1 MSENQTI
8 KVQGGASALT
18 DGRVLSFR
26 PEPGFYH
33 KRAEK
38 SIEKGDYTAAL
49 KNLRRAVQM
58 EPDDLSL
65 RLDIADTYAR
75 MGLYER
81 SNLEIQLMFHLPKLP
96 TEAIF
101 GMASNFMAMGDYD
114 QAEAMYRAYEQVEPE
129 GEFADQADDAL
140 AYIAECDYE
149 TELDRELD
157 ELSMDGKAALDA
169 GDLEH
174 AVDCLERALAKD
186 PSMTYVRNN
195 LAVAYYCLG
204 DMDKAWKH
212 IRQVLRQE
220 PLDVHGRCNESML
233 YLAENKQAEAVE
245 AVRRLRLDRIEEVD
259 DLFKYCLALADA
271 GLDEELMQALK
282 KIFLSCPYDVSMLYL
297 YGACQYNL
305 GRYQES
311 LLTFEKLCLTE
322 PDSLLAAWGMKQAA
336 AAVRDGAPPIDRI
349 SYSYELPGE
358 LKEQLRRCL
367 DDLTGRKPEEVKQA
381 LKDEDIRRLVRG
393 AAFFGT
399 EGQMSHAVLLLS
411 YAVGPDAERLLRELL
426 LSPTLN
432 SYFKQMVVEALRAIH
447 APEPY
452 YGLQDGR
459 LVLIGTKKLKLDELV
474 PEGYL
479 NVMRGA
485 VEHLQNDK
493 QALEFAVGAWSAYM
507 FSVQDAYPRITHEA
521 AWVRALEAMY
531 RISRGEEPDW
541 QRLADEAG
549 VTVRTLRVRVKKLTQ
564 ARDSLGTGEENGG
577 N

>member
-1 MSENQTI
+1 
-8 KVQGGASALT
+8 
-18 DGRVLSFR
+18 
-26 PEPGFYH
+26 
-33 KRAEK
+33 
-38 SIEKGDYTAAL
+38 
-49 KNLRRAVQM
+49 
-58 EPDDLSL
+58 
-65 RLDIADTYAR
+65 
-75 MGLYER
+75 
-81 SNLEIQLMFHLPKLP
+81 
-96 TEAIF
+96 
-101 GMASNFMAMGDYD
+101 
-114 QAEAMYRAYEQVEPE
+114 
-129 GEFADQADDAL
+129 
-140 AYIAECDYE
+140 
-149 TELDRELD
+149 
-157 ELSMDGKAALDA
+157 
-169 GDLEH
+169 
-174 AVDCLERALAKD
+174 
-186 PSMTYVRNN
+186 
-195 LAVAYYCLG
+195 
-204 DMDKAWKH
+204 
-212 IRQVLRQE
+212 
-220 PLDVHGRCNESML
+220 
-233 YLAENKQAEAVE
+233 
-245 AVRRLRLDRIEEVD
+245 
-259 DLFKYCLALADA
+259 
-271 GLDEELMQALK
+271 MQALK

-349 SYSYELPGE
+349 SYSYELPGD

-393 AAFFGT
+393 AAFLGT

-411 YAVGPDAERLLRELL
+411 YAGGPDAERLLRELL